1 MRLFKRFLVR
11 PAAAGSSLTRPS
23 GDFCG
28 LASAIFWSAL
38 ATVLTSCAHGP
49 QPGAGTGLFS
59 SVVIDAGHG
68 GKDNG
73 GTSGRRSSHFL
84 LEKDLTLDTA
94 KRVREILR
102 RNALRTVMI
111 RDDDHFVELDDR
123 VALAN
128 RQGPRS
134 ILVSIHYDAV
144 ADSKANGAKTFF
156 WRADSHGLATRIQ
169 TRLAAKTGETSLGV
183 LRRRLR
189 LTRNPNIPCVL
200 CECAYLT
207 NREEAARIVEASY
220 RQRIAEGIAEG
231 ILEQRRLGD
240 AGIPPVP
247 EIRAPLS
254 RASDKYTSH
263 RRVVRKRKKK

>member
-1 MRLFKRFLVR
+1 LIGFIDLPVLMSI
-11 PAAAGSSLTRPS
+11 SSLCLRRSVPFL
-23 GDFCG
+23 FC
-28 LASAIFWSAL
+28 LAL
-38 ATVLTSCAHGP
+38 AALLGSCAQRP
-49 QPGAGTGLFS
+49 QPGMGAGRFS
-59 SVVIDAGHG
+59 KVVIDAGHG

-73 GTSGRRSSHFL
+73 GTSGRRVARFL
-84 LEKDLTLDTA
+84 LEKDMTLDTA

-102 RNALRTVMI
+102 RRGLKTIMV

-123 VALAN
+123 VAFAN
-128 RQGPRS
+128 RQGPQA

-144 ADSKANGAKTFF
+144 GGSQQNGAKTFF

-169 TRLAAKTGETSLGV
+169 TGLVAKTGEANLGV

-189 LTRNPNIPCVL
+189 LTRNPDIPCVL

-207 NREEAARIVEASY
+207 NPAEAARVAEGPY

-240 AGIPPVP
+240 AGIAPVP
-247 EIRAPLS
+247 EIWAPLS
-254 RASDKYTSH
+254 KASDKYQGRSRTS
-263 RRVVRKRKKK
+263 RKHRKK